1 MSYKQNLRFTLIL
14 TLVLSLSVGAI
25 EREEVAGI
33 QISGVVLTAEGTP
46 SPGTTVEALSASGVV
61 LQKTKTSPDGSFVF
75 AGVSAD
81 KVYVQARTEQQ
92 VSATVSLTATKM
104 DGNPVVIR
112 MGAPITTAD
121 SKSAGPQPSSL
132 SELRSEMLALQQ
144 KMMALQQRLDQL
156 AGGAKTAGGIMEKS
170 DGLSAASV
178 PSENKTNAAVTPAEN
193 QEPNQGIYPAKQ
205 TGFSLGDKVQ
215 IGGYG
220 SFRYEA
226 NGINDGPAFG
236 SLPPVQRGFNSF
248 DFRRFVLT
256 LDANPTERLRFYTE
270 IEFERL
276 GEIEVER
283 TAIPENR
290 GNRNRAG
297 VRFIQEIE
305 GQDGSEL
312 AMEQAWVQ
320 YDFSQYISARMGVI
334 LPPVG
339 RFNINHDDD
348 AWDIPR
354 RSLVDRGGPVLPVKA
369 AWSEL
374 GAGVLGN
381 VPVGDGFLDYQ
392 FYLVNGA
399 QLDFT
404 LEEVVSLREGRN
416 LVELEPEIAFSSGPF
431 NGTNT
436 ADALTWRL
444 AYTPRLGHEFALSG
458 YHGEYTPNY
467 LNVNSWI
474 SSVAL
479 DGKTTLGRVEI
490 EGEFVYTDFGRMEQV
505 LNDIARQAVDSA
517 AKTTS
522 AETVDLETE
531 VEAEFA
537 GPLTNQR
544 YGYWVDLKYRF
555 WPQALNDTFWGKGF
569 ENPEFV
575 PVVRFERI
583 WFNDFVRSFEFS
595 GGAITN
601 LNMETLSQQRV
612 SIGLAYR
619 PTPSVGFSFAW
630 ENNRRMQGSTLIFP
644 SVLGL
649 GRVPDKT
656 YNALIIGTVFGF

>member
-1 MSYKQNLRFTLIL
+1 MSYKQNLRFTLTL
-14 TLVLSLSVGAI
+14 TLVLSLSAGAI

-46 SPGTTVEALSASGVV
+46 SPGTTVEVLSESGVV

-75 AGVSAD
+75 GVVSAD

-156 AGGAKTAGGIMEKS
+156 AGGAKTAGGVIEKS
-170 DGLSAASV
+170 DALSAASA

-276 GEIEVER
+276 GKIEVER
-283 TAIPENR
+283 AAIPENR

-320 YDFSQYISARMGVI
+320 YDFSQYISARMGVM

-348 AWDIPR
+348 AWDIIR
-354 RSLVDRGGPVLPVKA
+354 
-369 AWSEL
+369 
-374 GAGVLGN
+374 
-381 VPVGDGFLDYQ
+381 
-392 FYLVNGA
+392 
-399 QLDFT
+399 
-404 LEEVVSLREGRN
+404 
-416 LVELEPEIAFSSGPF
+416 
-431 NGTNT
+431 
-436 ADALTWRL
+436 
-444 AYTPRLGHEFALSG
+444 
-458 YHGEYTPNY
+458 
-467 LNVNSWI
+467 
-474 SSVAL
+474 AL
-479 DGKTTLGRVEI
+479 DSYTEISPSGTGIRIFARGKLPPGGRKR
-490 EGEFVYTDFGRMEQV
+490 G
-505 LNDIARQAVDSA
+505 
-517 AKTTS
+517 
-522 AETVDLETE
+522 
-531 VEAEFA
+531 
-537 GPLTNQR
+537 
-544 YGYWVDLKYRF
+544 
-555 WPQALNDTFWGKGF
+555 
-569 ENPEFV
+569 
-575 PVVRFERI
+575 RFEMYETGRYLT
-583 WFNDFVRSFEFS
+583 VT
-595 GGAITN
+595 GACI
-601 LNMETLSQQRV
+601 
-612 SIGLAYR
+612 
-619 PTPSVGFSFAW
+619 
-630 ENNRRMQGSTLIFP
+630 
-644 SVLGL
+644 
-649 GRVPDKT
+649 
-656 YNALIIGTVFGF
+656 